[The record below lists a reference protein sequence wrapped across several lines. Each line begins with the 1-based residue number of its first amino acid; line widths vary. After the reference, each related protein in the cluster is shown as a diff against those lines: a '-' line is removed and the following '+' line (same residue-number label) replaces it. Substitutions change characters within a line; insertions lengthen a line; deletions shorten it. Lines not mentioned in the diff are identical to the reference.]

1 MSHTPYICK
10 CACERINKTILL
22 FTFFLSF
29 CNMMVADPV
38 APFPLQDN
46 LGDGLY
52 PKREARAVW
61 LTTISGLDWP
71 RSKATSF
78 AGREQQKRELCYML
92 DQLKAININTVLLQ
106 TRVRASTI
114 YPSKIEPWDVGLT
127 SQYNMD
133 PGYDPLQ
140 FAIDECHKRG
150 MELHAWVVTIPA
162 YKIAQTKQMGASGIH
177 AKKASLIKKH
187 NEQYYLD
194 PGNPG
199 TADYLVAICD
209 EIVRNYDV
217 DGIHFDYIRYPEN
230 ASTFPDADTYKKYG
244 NGQDKAQWRR
254 NNITR
259 VVRAIYQRV
268 KSLKPWVRVSSS
280 PVGKFRDLSRYSSKG
295 WNCYNA
301 VFQDAQGWLQQGIHD
316 ALYPM
321 MYFKGNNF
329 YPFAADWRE
338 QDNGRL
344 VAPGLGIYFMAPEE
358 KNWPLSDITNELYY
372 TRSLGIGGQCYFR
385 TKFLLDNVKGIYD
398 FLHDSFYAF
407 PSLTPAATWIDNVPP
422 SVPQNFRIEILPNG
436 MERLIWDPC
445 TDNLGGGVRYNV
457 YVCPTNAID
466 ASKAENL
473 VATALPEPSYTYNPE
488 WLRLKGLCL
497 LVRSMDRCGN
507 ESPHPSDVPSEV
519 PSSVH
524 RSDFFT
530 AALTQSAPSALSA
543 SAVPSGTTSSS
554 TAHPAKGTKSVEE
567 VVRYYGCVQPDAQG
581 NIPLPLPPRYIEFY
595 AITDLQGRILATG
608 RYNLSINVSRIPS
621 GWYQVRTLEKNG
633 SSRVVQKFWKQ

>member
-1 MSHTPYICK
+1 MPNTPYYIYTRAHWVK
-10 CACERINKTILL
+10 V
-22 FTFFLSF
+22 FLSLILWGIASLV
-29 CNMMVADPV
+29 MAESPV
-38 APFPLQDN
+38 APFPLHADIQR
-46 LGDGLY
+46 GLF

-61 LTTISGLDWP
+61 LTTINGLDWP
-71 RSKATSF
+71 KSKATSS
-78 AGREQQKRELCYML
+78 AGRERQKQELCYIL

-106 TRVRASTI
+106 TRVRASAI
-114 YPSKIEPWDVGLT
+114 YPSKIEPWDVALT
-127 SQYNMD
+127 SQYNMS

-140 FAIDECHKRG
+140 FAIEECHKRG

-177 AKKASLIKKH
+177 AKRADLIKKH

-199 TADYLVAICD
+199 TADYLVSVCD

-244 NGQDKAQWRR
+244 NGRNKAQWRR
-254 NNITR
+254 DNITR
-259 VVRAIYQRV
+259 IVRAIYQRV

-280 PVGKFRDLSRYSSKG
+280 PVGKFRDLQRYSSKG

-301 VFQDAQGWLQQGIHD
+301 VFQDAQGWLREGIHD

-321 MYFKGNNF
+321 MYFKGDNF

-372 TRSLGIGGQCYFR
+372 MRSMQIEGHCYFR
-385 TKFLLDNVKGIYD
+385 TKFLLDNVKGLYN

-407 PSLTPAATWIDNVPP
+407 PALTPAATWIDNVPP
-422 SVPQNFRIEILPNG
+422 SVPQNFRIERLSDG
-436 MERLIWDPC
+436 MERLVWDAC

-457 YVCPTNAID
+457 YVSRETHVN
-466 ASKAENL
+466 SEKAENI
-473 VATALPEPSYTYNPE
+473 VAMGLQQPFYTYNPT
-488 WLRLKGLCL
+488 WLSMNGFHI
-497 LVRSMDRCGN
+497 LVRAMDRCGN
-507 ESPHPSDVPSEV
+507 ESPVATLASSSAGTAEEPSDSRR
-519 PSSVH
+519 SGMSV
-524 RSDFFT
+524 S
-530 AALTQSAPSALSA
+530 
-543 SAVPSGTTSSS
+543 
-554 TAHPAKGTKSVEE
+554 E
-567 VVRYYGCVQPDAQG
+567 VVRYYGCVQPDANG
-581 NIPLPLPPRYIEFY
+581 FIPLPMPPRYIEFY
-595 AITDLQGRILATG
+595 VITDLQNRILTTG
-608 RYNLSINVSRIPS
+608 RYNLSINVSHIPP

-633 SSRVVQKFWKQ
+633 ASRVVQKFWKQ